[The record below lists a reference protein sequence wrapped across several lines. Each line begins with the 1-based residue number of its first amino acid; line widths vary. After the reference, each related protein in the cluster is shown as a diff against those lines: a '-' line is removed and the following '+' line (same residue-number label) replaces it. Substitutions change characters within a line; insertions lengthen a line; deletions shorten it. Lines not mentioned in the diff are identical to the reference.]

1 MAIQLGFD
9 LPVRTA
15 RGRDDF
21 LVAPCN
27 AMAVAMIENWQ
38 NWPGSKM
45 VLTGPEGAGK
55 THLTHVWADAA
66 QAQIISARALVA
78 ADVPALARGCVAV
91 EDVPEIAG
99 NVDAQT
105 ALFHLHNLALAE
117 GHSLL
122 MTGPGAV
129 AHWGITLPDLESRLR
144 GTLEAAIDA
153 PDDALLSA
161 LLVKLLADR
170 QLMPPADMIP
180 YLLLRMDRS
189 FAAANRIVE
198 SLDRE
203 SLARKRPV
211 TRALAALVLDKL
223 ETDAR

>member
-9 LPVRTA
+9 LPVRSA

-66 QAQIISARALVA
+66 QAQIISASALVA

-99 NVDAQT
+99 NADAQT

>member
-1 MAIQLGFD
+1 M
-9 LPVRTA
+9 
-15 RGRDDF
+15 
-21 LVAPCN
+21 
-27 AMAVAMIENWQ
+27 
-38 NWPGSKM
+38 
-45 VLTGPEGAGK
+45 
-55 THLTHVWADAA
+55 
-66 QAQIISARALVA
+66 
-78 ADVPALARGCVAV
+78 PALARGCVAV

-99 NVDAQT
+99 NADAQT

>member
-66 QAQIISARALVA
+66 QAQIISASALVA

-99 NVDAQT
+99 NADAQT

>member
-66 QAQIISARALVA
+66 QAQIISASALVA

-99 NVDAQT
+99 NADAQT

-117 GHSLL
+117 RHSLL

>member
-1 MAIQLGFD
+1 MAMQLGFD

-99 NVDAQT
+99 NADAQT

-122 MTGPGAV
+122 LTGTGAV

>member
-1 MAIQLGFD
+1 MAMQLGFD

-66 QAQIISARALVA
+66 QAQIISARALIA

-99 NVDAQT
+99 NADAQT

-122 MTGPGAV
+122 LTGTGAV